1 MKKLFAGILFVTL
14 LTAAAETA
22 RVITAAPVAIQAAVL
37 REAAMGTRTMTE
49 SVITAEPK
57 TAYATGGGTVRIRMT
72 MGSAIHAE
80 EI

>member
-1 MKKLFAGILFVTL
+1 M
-14 LTAAAETA
+14 
-22 RVITAAPVAIQAAVL
+22 L
-37 REAAMGTRTMTE
+37 REDAMGTRTMTE
-49 SVITAEPK
+49 SVITAELK